1 VPTFDIVRKSEFDRT
16 FRTETIISKFDLS
29 IENVTETFNGNIELD
44 FDWQIGLIVGNSG
57 TGKSTIA
64 KELFAENYFKGYEY
78 KEKSVIDDFD
88 KSISI
93 TEILK
98 VFNSVG
104 FNTVWSYLKPYEV
117 LSNGEKMRVDLARA
131 ILDKKDVIVFDEFT
145 SVVDRTVAQ
154 IGSAAVAKAIRKTD
168 KKFIA
173 VTCHN
178 DVYEWLEPDWVFNTN
193 EMKFTKTRGLVRR
206 PQINL
211 EIHKVKGFW
220 HLFQKYHYLNHE
232 INNAGIE
239 YVGFYKDEPIAF
251 QSILHFPHQRVKNF
265 KKSHRLVVMPEY
277 QGIGI
282 GSRFQRAIADE
293 YLENGYRFIETTTTP
308 ALIESRRNSRSWT
321 LTGAYFNR
329 STTKKGKMFNRP
341 VNKRLCTS
349 WEYVGSNNA

>member
-1 VPTFDIVRKSEFDRT
+1 MPSFDIVRKSEFERT

-29 IENVTETFNGNIELD
+29 IEKVIETFKGEIELD

-88 KSISI
+88 KSISVS
-93 TEILK
+93 EILK

-131 ILDKKDVIVFDEFT
+131 ILDKKDIIVFDEFT

-154 IGSAAVAKAIRKTD
+154 IGSAAVAKAVKKTN

-173 VTCHN
+173 VTCHS
-178 DVYEWLEPDWVFNTN
+178 DVIEWLEPDWVFNTN

-211 EIHKVKGFW
+211 EIHKIKGFW
-220 HLFQKYHYLNHE
+220 HLFQKYHYLSKE
-232 INNAGIE
+232 INNAGHE
-239 YVGFYKDEPIAF
+239 YVGFYKGEPIAF
-251 QSILHFPHQRVKNF
+251 QSVLHFPTATVKNF
-265 KKSHRLVVMPEY
+265 KRSHRLVVMPEY

-282 GSRFQRAIADE
+282 GSRFQRAIADY
-293 YLENGYRFIETTTTP
+293 YLQNKQRFIVTTTTP
-308 ALIESRRNSRSWT
+308 ALIETRKKSKCWKLKSLAPNAKRHTDSTWALNRRVT
-321 LTGAYFNR
+321 
-329 STTKKGKMFNRP
+329 
-341 VNKRLCTS
+341 TS
-349 WEYVGSNNA
+349 WEYVGENNA